1 VDVSFKRN
9 GKRHVLRFPALV
21 QRRRRLFGACHQSPA
36 LIGLGATPAWQISN
50 IRIFTSADER
60 AIWRNAASIALRLH
74 GRN

>member
-1 VDVSFKRN
+1 VDVSFERN
-9 GKRHVLRFPALV
+9 GKRHVLRFPAPV
-21 QRRRRLFGACHQSPA
+21 QRRLFGACRQSPA

-60 AIWRNAASIALRLH
+60 SHLAERLQ